1 MMKMN
6 GCSISVYWISVFI
19 FDFILSIITFGLFL
33 LASKLLLGDSVFNKT
48 GTDILITVLIGWAFG
63 QLGVAIFFQTFLKTA
78 RTANIIG
85 YLLSIWTSI
94 IGTTLNLGIYA
105 YPK

>member
-1 MMKMN
+1 M
-6 GCSISVYWISVFI
+6 S
-19 FDFILSIITFGLFL
+19 LITFGLFL
-33 LASKLLLGDSVFNKT
+33 LASKLVLGDSVFNKT
-48 GTDILITVLIGWAFG
+48 GLDLLIVVLVGWAFG
-63 QLGVAIFFQTFLKTA
+63 QLGVAMFFQTFLKTA
-78 RTANIIG
+78 RTANIVG